1 MDEAE
6 FIWMDGELVNW
17 DDAQTH
23 VLSHGL
29 HYGTGVFEGIRAY
42 DTDDG
47 PAAFRLPEHIERFLD
62 SASICQMDL
71 DYSQDELRDAVEDV
85 VAENGLDGCY
95 IRPIAFRGYK
105 ELGVDPTGSPIN
117 VAIAAWPWGAYL
129 GEEAL
134 ENGVDIMTSS
144 WTRHHPNVMPTK
156 AKATG
161 NYVNSAMAKME
172 AVRNGFHEAIMLTPE
187 GYVAEGSGENV
198 FVVRDGDII
207 TPPSSAVLEGITRDT
222 VMTLAEER
230 GYDVREERMTRDQ
243 IYRADEAFFTGTAAE
258 VTPIASLDRRDIS
271 DGRGPVTEELQAAFM
286 DVVHGDDPDHTDWL
300 DVIG

>member
-6 FIWMDGELVNW
+6 YIWVDGGLVNW
-17 DDAQTH
+17 DEAQTH

-42 DTDDG
+42 DTDEG
-47 PAAFRLPEHIERFLD
+47 PAAFRLPEHLERFLD
-62 SASICQMDL
+62 SAAICQMDL
-71 DYSQDELRDAVEDV
+71 DYSQQELRGAVEAV
-85 VAENGLDGCY
+85 VSENGLDSCY
-95 IRPIAFRGYK
+95 IRPIAFRGYN
-105 ELGVDPTGSPIN
+105 ELGVDPTGSPIT

-134 ENGVDIMTSS
+134 KQGVDIMTSS

-172 AVRNGFHEAIMLTPE
+172 AVRNGFDEAIMLTPE

-198 FVVRDGDII
+198 FVVRDGEII
-207 TPPSSAVLEGITRDT
+207 TPPSSAVLEGITKDT

-230 GYDVREERMTRDQ
+230 GYTVREERMTRDQ

-271 DGRGPVTEELQAAFM
+271 DGRGPVTEELQSAFM
-286 DVVHGDDPDHTDWL
+286 DVVHGDDPDHGDWL
-300 DVIG
+300 NVLR